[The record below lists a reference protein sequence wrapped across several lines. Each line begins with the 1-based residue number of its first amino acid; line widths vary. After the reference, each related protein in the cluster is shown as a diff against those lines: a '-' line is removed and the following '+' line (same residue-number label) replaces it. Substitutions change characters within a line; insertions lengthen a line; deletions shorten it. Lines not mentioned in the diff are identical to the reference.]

1 MQYSDYL
8 QQVFLKAND
17 ICQKYNINNKF
28 LESIYIAM
36 LWEFKNDYETI
47 SPLDKIGN
55 SLYLE
60 KERMCYIISKCVAS
74 PKPNIL
80 EHCLKRQLG
89 AEVTQA
95 EVEDT
100 LNKAENLA
108 KERRQEFVSADILL
122 FFILQKIPAPFNSGT
137 VKDLKIIEQAFFEA
151 EENAKAFMEQ
161 KLSQTIKNRE
171 IENQK
176 AKELEKLINRKPQE
190 KIGEEDEIKQQLLDL
205 IKIEHLKNFS
215 TITLP
220 YYFPFSDKPL
230 TLTLFEKDGRVFVT
244 DCGRAYSELTNRLTK
259 PQARKMAK
267 YFLRINFESELNLNN
282 HLIAPISS
290 VKRFFDFLQVVSIV
304 ANADMYPQIDN
315 ERYCEY
321 KKYSKKYK
329 FNGKTQPTKDFI
341 NQLKESIKVNYDADK
356 GITVHTPFYFNDE
369 ACPMCLSI
377 EKDGE
382 QAVIENFGDFD
393 GGRLFQRIEW
403 LNENVHLID
412 NDILN
417 ICKRFSCDYENE
429 KISLRVQKEQV
440 YEGIFTFMQTAS
452 ILGEIGNY
460 IILQE

>member
-1 MQYSDYL
+1 
-8 QQVFLKAND
+8 
-17 ICQKYNINNKF
+17 
-28 LESIYIAM
+28 
-36 LWEFKNDYETI
+36 
-47 SPLDKIGN
+47 
-55 SLYLE
+55 
-60 KERMCYIISKCVAS
+60 
-74 PKPNIL
+74 
-80 EHCLKRQLG
+80 
-89 AEVTQA
+89 
-95 EVEDT
+95 
-100 LNKAENLA
+100 
-108 KERRQEFVSADILL
+108 
-122 FFILQKIPAPFNSGT
+122 
-137 VKDLKIIEQAFFEA
+137 
-151 EENAKAFMEQ
+151 
-161 KLSQTIKNRE
+161 
-171 IENQK
+171 
-176 AKELEKLINRKPQE
+176 
-190 KIGEEDEIKQQLLDL
+190 
-205 IKIEHLKNFS
+205 
-215 TITLP
+215 
-220 YYFPFSDKPL
+220 
-230 TLTLFEKDGRVFVT
+230 
-244 DCGRAYSELTNRLTK
+244 
-259 PQARKMAK
+259 MAK